1 MIRASEVS
9 VRLGG
14 RLVLSDISLSV
25 GAGEWLA
32 VLGPNGSGKTTLLRA
47 LLGYL
52 RHSGSVG
59 APANIAYVP
68 QRPEI
73 PAGMTVVEYVSLG
86 RARLEGWGRESE
98 RGRSLISQVLDRLE
112 LGAMAGRFVTDL
124 SGGEMQRAAVARAIV
139 QEPQVLLLD
148 EPTSALDPQHRVSLL
163 QEVDRLRAQG
173 VAVISAMHDI
183 TLAAKFADSALLLNA
198 GTTALAGETTQ
209 VICDPAFVE
218 TFGGGFKIA
227 FVDGLPVSLPLK

>member
-14 RLVLSDISLSV
+14 RQVLSDVSLSV

-112 LGAMAGRFVTDL
+112 LGAMAGRFVIDL

>member
-14 RLVLSDISLSV
+14 RQVLSDVSLSV